1 MKMYLKILVYI
12 FGCFLIFFVSF
23 NSTESEEINKSPI
36 PSLFIDKQPIFEY
49 GADSL
54 QNYFYSYYGKVISKI
69 DWEGYFAVMFVVDS
83 TGKAIF
89 KQVITK
95 PETDIFNRTM
105 KDCIDSMPK
114 WMPGEIGG
122 KKVNTLLSIPIIN
135 KLY

>member
-1 MKMYLKILVYI
+1 MYLKILVNI

-23 NSTESEEINKSPI
+23 NTSESEEIIKSPI
-36 PSLFIDKQPIFEY
+36 PSLFIEKKPIFEY

-54 QNYFYSYYGKVISKI
+54 QKYFYSYYGKVISKI

-95 PETDIFNRTM
+95 PETEIFNRTM
-105 KDCIDSMPK
+105 QDCIDNMPK
-114 WMPGEIGG
+114 WIPGENKGN
-122 KKVNTLLSIPIIN
+122 KVHTLLSIPIIQ
-135 KLY
+135 KIY

>member
-1 MKMYLKILVYI
+1 MNLYPKYLKQNILI
-12 FGCFLIFFVSF
+12 FLIFFVSF
-23 NSTESEEINKSPI
+23 NTTESEEINTAPT
-36 PSLFIDKQPIFEY
+36 PSLFIDKQPIFEF

-69 DWEGYFAVMFVVDS
+69 DWEGYFTVMFVVDS

-95 PETDIFNRTM
+95 PETEIFNRTM